1 MARKAKTTKET
12 EAETKSAA
20 KDEPKYGVN
29 DLVEA
34 TDLQPASVRVALRE
48 LGVEKE
54 FGNKYGW
61 NTKKDFDEVV
71 KAMKER
77 SAKRVAQPKDDAD
90 EKPAKGKAKT
100 TAKATTARKP
110 RSRKAKANA
119 DAE

>member
-1 MARKAKTTKET
+1 MARKAKATKET
-12 EAETKSAA
+12 EVETQTPA

-34 TDLQPASVRVALRE
+34 TGLQPASVRVALRE

-54 FGNKYGW
+54 FGNKYSW

-90 EKPAKGKAKT
+90 EKPAKGKA
-100 TAKATTARKP
+100 TTARKP
-110 RSRKAKANA
+110 RSRRAKA

>member
-1 MARKAKTTKET
+1 MARKAKTATKEIEAKT
-12 EAETKSAA
+12 EAPA
-20 KDEPKYGVN
+20 KDEPQYGVN

-34 TDLQPASVRVALRE
+34 SGLQPASVRVALRE

-61 NTKKDFDEVV
+61 NTKRDFDAIV
-71 KAMKER
+71 KSMKER

-90 EKPAKGKAKT
+90 EKPAKAKT
-100 TAKATTARKP
+100 PTRKP
-110 RSRKAKANA
+110 RSRKTKD

>member
-1 MARKAKTTKET
+1 MARKAKAT
-12 EAETKSAA
+12 EAETKETKAPA
-20 KDEPKYGVN
+20 KDEPKYGVS

-34 TDLQPASVRVALRE
+34 TELQPASVRVALRE

-90 EKPAKGKAKT
+90 SKPAKGKAA
-100 TAKATTARKP
+100 AKGKATTTARKP
-110 RSRKAKANA
+110 RSRKADA

>member
-1 MARKAKTTKET
+1 M
-12 EAETKSAA
+12 S
-20 KDEPKYGVN
+20 

-34 TDLQPASVRVALRE
+34 TELQPASVRVALRE
-48 LGVEKE
+48 LGVKKE

-90 EKPAKGKAKT
+90 SKPAKGKAT
-100 TAKATTARKP
+100 PARKP
-110 RSRKAKANA
+110 RSRKADA
-119 DAE
+119 DAK

>member
-1 MARKAKTTKET
+1 M
-12 EAETKSAA
+12 
-20 KDEPKYGVN
+20 N

-34 TDLQPASVRVALRE
+34 TGLQPASVRVALRE

-77 SAKRVAQPKDDAD
+77 SAKRVAQPKDDAN
-90 EKPAKGKAKT
+90 EKPAKGKAT
-100 TAKATTARKP
+100 TTRKP
-110 RSRKAKANA
+110 RSLKEKADT

>member
-1 MARKAKTTKET
+1 MARKTTKAT
-12 EAETKSAA
+12 AAKETKAPAA

-34 TDLQPASVRVALRE
+34 TGLQPASVRVALRE

-77 SAKRVAQPKDDAD
+77 SAKRIATGEAKDAD
-90 EKPAKGKAKT
+90 AKAKT
-100 TAKATTARKP
+100 TRKP
-110 RSRKAKANA
+110 RAKKAA
-119 DAE
+119 

>member
-1 MARKAKTTKET
+1 MARKTTKTTASKET
-12 EAETKSAA
+12 ETKASA

-34 TDLQPASVRVALRE
+34 SGLQPASVRVALRE

-71 KAMKER
+71 KALKER
-77 SAKRVAQPKDDAD
+77 SAKRVTAPKED
-90 EKPAKGKAKT
+90 EVPAAKP
-100 TAKATTARKP
+100 ARKP
-110 RSRKAKANA
+110 RAKK
-119 DAE
+119 